1 LTTKGTLLSAD
12 SAGAAG
18 RGYYTLAVGN
28 VTDAGWIYPAR
39 PCKTIAMDAPGARD
53 DVLSQPSRA
62 RLFQLLSELQ
72 RPAHT
77 EELAELLELHPNGVR
92 AHLER
97 LREAGLVARAREPR
111 PRGRPRD
118 SWSIEPAAVPSAD
131 PPTAYADLSRW
142 LVRDVAARKS
152 PIRQVESTGRAI
164 GQELALTGA
173 PGSPEQQMHRALAVL
188 GFRPSREPDP
198 GGRTLTYTLG
208 NCPYREAVRENQ
220 RVVCALHRG
229 LTRGLLDGISPTT
242 KLSAFTPHDPYAAGC
257 TIRLSGP
264 IADEAATRTS

>member
-1 LTTKGTLLSAD
+1 MDLH
-12 SAGAAG
+12 
-18 RGYYTLAVGN
+18 
-28 VTDAGWIYPAR
+28 DAR
-39 PCKTIAMDAPGARD
+39 E

-62 RLFQLLSELQ
+62 RLFQLLGELQ
-72 RPAHT
+72 RPAST
-77 EELAELLELHPNGVR
+77 EELADLLGLHRNGVR

-97 LREAGLVARAREPR
+97 LTDAGLVVRGREPR

-118 SWSIEPAAVPSAD
+118 SWSIDPDAIATAN

-152 PIRQVESTGRAI
+152 PVRQVESTGRAI
-164 GQELALTGA
+164 GHELALAAAT
-173 PGSPEQQMHRALAVL
+173 GSPEQQMHRALATL

-198 GGRTLTYTLG
+198 GTRTVTYTLG
-208 NCPYREAVRENQ
+208 NCPYRDAVRENQ

-242 KLSAFTPHDPYAAGC
+242 RLSAFVPHDPYTAGC
-257 TIRLSGP
+257 QIRLSGP
-264 IADEAATRTS
+264 LADEAATRAT